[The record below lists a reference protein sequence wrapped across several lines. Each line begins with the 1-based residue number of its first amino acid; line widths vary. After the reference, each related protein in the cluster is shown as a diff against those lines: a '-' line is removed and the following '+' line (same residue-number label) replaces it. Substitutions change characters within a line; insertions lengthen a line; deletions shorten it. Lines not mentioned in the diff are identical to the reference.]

1 MLQQTLT
8 FVARE
13 CKTDIYMGCN
23 IQMLHKKKN
32 VSYGGTPAFVNE
44 TPINSD
50 FNRRKENHGQ
60 AIA

>member
-13 CKTDIYMGCN
+13 WKTDIYMGCN
-23 IQMLHKKKN
+23 IRMLHKKKT
-32 VSYGGTPAFVNE
+32 VSYRVTPAFVNE
-44 TPINSD
+44 TPINSTFD
-50 FNRRKENHGQ
+50 RRKENHRQ